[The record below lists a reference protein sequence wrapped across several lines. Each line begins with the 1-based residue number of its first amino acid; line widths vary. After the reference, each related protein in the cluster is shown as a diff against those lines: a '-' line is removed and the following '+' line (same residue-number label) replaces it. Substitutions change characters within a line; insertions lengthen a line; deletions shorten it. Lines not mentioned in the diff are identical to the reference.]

1 MSTART
7 TPAARA
13 SWPAYAAKTLL
24 ALAVAVVGAAATITA
39 ALADG
44 HVSAQEAWAIILAI
58 LLGLGGTGAV
68 YRVPNDYTGRRPVPE
83 GTTPTSA
90 GGVGVPTTAVQP
102 GAPVAYRRGSG
113 YPTIEPLGDDDEPGR
128 PGL

>member
-7 TPAARA
+7 TPTTARA
-13 SWPAYAAKTLL
+13 SWPAYAAKALL
-24 ALAVAVVGAAATITA
+24 ALAVAVVGAATTITA
-39 ALADG
+39 ALNDG
-44 HVSAQEAWAIILAI
+44 GISLAEGWAITLAI
-58 LLGLGGTGAV
+58 LLGLLGAGAV
-68 YRVPNDYTGRRPVPE
+68 YKVPNNYTGRRPVPE

-113 YPTIEPLGDDDEPGR
+113 YPTLEPLGDDDEPGR
-128 PGL
+128 P